1 VKGKRNTR
9 RIEYAH
15 PKDLGSVQQG
25 EWMMFRNFTFND
37 IERLGEVMLAVV
49 ALMIPVLA
57 ITLFL
62 SN

>member
-1 VKGKRNTR
+1 
-9 RIEYAH
+9 
-15 PKDLGSVQQG
+15 
-25 EWMMFRNFTFND
+25 MMFRNFTFND